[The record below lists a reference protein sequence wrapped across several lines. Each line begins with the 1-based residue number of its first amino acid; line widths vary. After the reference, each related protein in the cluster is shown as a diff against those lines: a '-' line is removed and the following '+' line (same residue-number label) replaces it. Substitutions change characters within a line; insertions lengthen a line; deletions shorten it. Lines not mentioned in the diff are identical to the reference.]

1 MRKKRKEIEVS
12 VLRGNEVRIGLVA
25 RTSIKQLQKSVG
37 GIWPRISSAYAQK
50 KLRQGRVN
58 GGLAR
63 SERRWV
69 KPAAGAASEGY
80 AGVSASKFPINK
92 GRGPD
97 EDPGWRESAI

>member
-1 MRKKRKEIEVS
+1 MRQFK
-12 VLRGNEVRIGLVA
+12 LAPLFALALGAALA
-25 RTSIKQLQKSVG
+25 
-37 GIWPRISSAYAQK
+37 SSAYAQK

-63 SERRWV
+63 RERRWV
-69 KPAAGAASEGY
+69 KPSAGSASEGY
-80 AGVSASKFPINK
+80 VGVSASKFPINK